1 MLAGTKQAAPDSF
14 EVVKKQRKPKP
25 ISEYAGQS
33 TSYKGC
39 AARQSEYKIFDSYYL
54 AFDLT
59 KQVFLRLSEVLL
71 LLLSHNPWYSNV
83 GLPAYTFHRE
93 IM

>member
-39 AARQSEYKIFDSYYL
+39 AARQM
-54 AFDLT
+54 
-59 KQVFLRLSEVLL
+59 FLRLSEVLL